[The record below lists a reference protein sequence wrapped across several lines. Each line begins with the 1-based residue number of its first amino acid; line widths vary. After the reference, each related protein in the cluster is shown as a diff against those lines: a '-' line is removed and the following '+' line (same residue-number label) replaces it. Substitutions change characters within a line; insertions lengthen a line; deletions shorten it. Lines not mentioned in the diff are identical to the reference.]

1 MKEPTPQE
9 WIKAYAKVQ
18 QVADREVVKALRQAV
33 RDVDAQLKKFL
44 GATNTGAVVRA
55 EQLRVVKVALLEEL
69 SKLYSELGNII
80 AANQAKAAAAAVQ
93 MGTRV
98 NAILFAAAGDAALAT
113 ALEVGMLRG
122 LKSTI
127 DIVVTRMTQ
136 SKFPLSERIYKSE
149 VWASGVLENKINS
162 ALARGL
168 SAREFAGEVRDFY
181 RPDTPGGARY
191 ASMRLA
197 RTELNNAF
205 HAASV
210 NNVAGAPWVDA
221 MKWHL
226 SRSHPKADDCDP
238 LATEDKFDLGP
249 GVFPVKEVPR
259 KPHPQCF
266 CVATPVVVDED
277 EFINSLLAG
286 RYDDYINKTTG
297 VP

>member
-1 MKEPTPQE
+1 MSTPEPQD

-18 QVADREVVKALRQAV
+18 RATDRQIIAALSAALK
-33 RDVDAQLKKFL
+33 DIDKQLTKYL
-44 GATNTGAVVRA
+44 GSTRVGSVVRA
-55 EQLRVVKVALLEEL
+55 EQLRTVKRALLEEL
-69 SKLYSELGNII
+69 SALYSKIGNIV
-80 AANQAKAAAAAVQ
+80 ASQQASSAAAAIQ
-93 MGTRV
+93 LGTRV
-98 NAILFAAAGDAALAT
+98 NEVLFAAAGNAALAT
-113 ALEVGMLRG
+113 SLEIGMMRG
-122 LKSTI
+122 LASTL

-136 SKFPLSERIYKSE
+136 SRFPLSERIYRSE
-149 VWASGVLENKINS
+149 LWAQGVIERKINS

-168 SAREFAGEVRDFY
+168 SAREFAGEVKGFF

-191 ASMRLA
+191 ASLRLA

-221 MKWHL
+221 MKWRL
-226 SRSHPKADDCDP
+226 SRSHPKADECDK
-238 LATEDKFDLGP
+238 LAKANGFDMGE
-249 GVFPVKEVPR
+249 GVYPPEEVPR

-266 CVATPVVVDED
+266 CYVTPITVEED

-286 RYDDYINKTTG
+286 RYDDYIRKTTG

>member
-1 MKEPTPQE
+1 MSEPTARD

-18 QVADREVVKALRQAV
+18 IATDREIAKVLKQSV
-33 RDVDAQLKKFL
+33 RDVDKQLKKYL
-44 GATNTGAVVRA
+44 GSTRTGAVVRA
-55 EQLRVVKVALLEEL
+55 EQLRVVKRALLEEL
-69 SKLYSELGNII
+69 AKLYSEIGNIV
-80 AANQAKAAAAAVQ
+80 AANQARAAAAAIQ
-93 MGTRV
+93 MGTKV
-98 NAILFAAAGDAALAT
+98 NAILFAAAGDAALAS
-113 ALEVGMLRG
+113 ALELGMLRG
-122 LKSTI
+122 LTSTI

-168 SAREFAGEVRDFY
+168 SAQEFAKEVKDFY

-191 ASMRLA
+191 ASLRLA

-210 NNVAGAPWVDA
+210 NNVAGAPWVEG

-226 SRSHPKADDCDP
+226 SRSHPKADDCDA
-238 LATEDKFDLGP
+238 LAKEDQFKMGE
-249 GVFPVKEVPR
+249 GVFPVNEVPR

-266 CVATPVVVDED
+266 CVVTPVVVDED
-277 EFINSLLAG
+277 EFIDSLLAG
-286 RYDDYINKTTG
+286 RYDDYIRKTTG